1 MGTSIKKLWMAETDI
16 NKIGDARRKFGILM
30 S

>member
-1 MGTSIKKLWMAETDI
+1 MGTPIKKSKMAETDI
-16 NKIGDARRKFGILM
+16 DKIGDARRKFGILM